1 MKIFCEYSEYFLY
14 LLRVIGIDDNDILV
28 QNLIRMF
35 EREYYWKNPID
46 SSITGHVDE
55 LRANAM
61 RYGGVNPTNIPNRP
75 VSVLETLV
83 SISILIDLKLLYD
96 EENPG
101 GNVGLY
107 FMDLVEELGFDCDK
121 EGIDSAIDDFLDG
134 KRRISNLG
142 ETLWQ
147 QCNNKFSDYFDIMTG
162 DE

>member
-1 MKIFCEYSEYFLY
+1 MKIFCEYSGYFLY
-14 LLRVIGIDDNDILV
+14 LLRVVGIEEDDILV
-28 QNLIRMF
+28 SNLVRMF
-35 EREYYWKNPID
+35 EREYYWKNDID

-61 RYGGVNPTNIPNRP
+61 RYGNVSPTDIPNRP
-75 VSVLETLV
+75 VSVLEALTSLA
-83 SISILIDLKLLYD
+83 ILIDLKLLYD

-121 EGIDSAIDDFLDG
+121 DSIDSAIDDFLDG
-134 KRRISNLG
+134 KRRIAKLG
-142 ETLWQ
+142 DTLWQ